1 MTGLLILKQ
10 TFATSNILKQK
21 KRENAEMESTQT
33 GILETERQKNSQTVL
48 VQVHADLHLIDLV
61 QT

>member
-33 GILETERQKNSQTVL
+33 GILETEKKSNRFGPSSRRFAP
-48 VQVHADLHLIDLV
+48 H
-61 QT
+61 

>member
-33 GILETERQKNSQTVL
+33 GILETERQKKSNRFGPSSRRFAP
-48 VQVHADLHLIDLV
+48 H
-61 QT
+61 

>member
-33 GILETERQKNSQTVL
+33 GILETERQKSQTVL